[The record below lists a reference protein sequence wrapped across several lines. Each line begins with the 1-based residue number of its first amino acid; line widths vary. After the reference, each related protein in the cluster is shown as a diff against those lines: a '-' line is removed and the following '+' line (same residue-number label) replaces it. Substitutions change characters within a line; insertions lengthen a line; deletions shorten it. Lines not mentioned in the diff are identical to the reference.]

1 MPDVD
6 APQVTVRFWAG
17 ARRAAGCD
25 SETLGA
31 RTVGELRDL
40 LAARAALAPVCA
52 VASFLVDGRQ
62 ASDTTALTAGA
73 EVDVLP
79 PFAGGSAPTIVGIG
93 GSAREGSLTNL
104 LLTRCLDKT
113 AELGAR
119 TRALLG
125 PQLAG
130 LPMYG
135 EDNDPAG
142 SAELVDAVRTADCVV
157 IGTPGYHGGMSG
169 LVKNAIDHLELL
181 REDPRPYLSG
191 KAVGVIVT
199 AAGWQA
205 CGTTLTSVRS
215 AVHALRG
222 WPTPFGVIVN
232 SVEQQADD
240 VRIDGALAIL
250 AAQLVEFASWRTAAS
265 ATVR

>member
-1 MPDVD
+1 M
-6 APQVTVRFWAG
+6 
-17 ARRAAGCD
+17 
-25 SETLGA
+25 
-31 RTVGELRDL
+31 
-40 LAARAALAPVCA
+40 
-52 VASFLVDGRQ
+52 
-62 ASDTTALTAGA
+62 
-73 EVDVLP
+73 LP
-79 PFAGGSAPTIVGIG
+79 PFAGGSAPVIVGLG

-104 LLTRCLDKT
+104 LLTRCLDK
-113 AELGAR
+113 AADLGAR
-119 TRALLG
+119 TSALLG

-142 SAELVDAVRTADCVV
+142 SAELIAAVRAADCVL

-169 LVKNAIDHLELL
+169 MVKNAIDHLELL
-181 REDPRPYLSG
+181 REDTRPYLDG

-222 WPTPFGVIVN
+222 WPTPFGVTVN

-240 VRIDGALAIL
+240 ARVDAALAVL
-250 AAQLVEFASWRTAAS
+250 AGQLVEFASWRIGAS
-265 ATVR
+265 APAR